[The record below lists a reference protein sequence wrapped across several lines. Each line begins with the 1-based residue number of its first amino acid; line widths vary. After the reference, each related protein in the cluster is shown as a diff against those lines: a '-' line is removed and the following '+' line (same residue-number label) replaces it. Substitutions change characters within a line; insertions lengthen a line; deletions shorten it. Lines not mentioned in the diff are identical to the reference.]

1 MSSIRELRRIIEV
14 AFLPTKCL
22 CTVDQGKTLII
33 QLIDAETQQEQL
45 TVTGIDPQGLRSIR
59 AIALLV
65 AEIKEE
71 LRLNAAGI
79 DQPRKRLRR

>member
-1 MSSIRELRRIIEV
+1 MPSTLELRRLIET
-14 AFLPTKCL
+14 AFLPTPCI
-22 CTVDQGKTLII
+22 CTVDQGKTLTI
-33 QLIDAETQQEQL
+33 QLMDADTRQEQL

-71 LRLNAAGI
+71 LRLNARAT
-79 DQPRKRLRR
+79 DESADT